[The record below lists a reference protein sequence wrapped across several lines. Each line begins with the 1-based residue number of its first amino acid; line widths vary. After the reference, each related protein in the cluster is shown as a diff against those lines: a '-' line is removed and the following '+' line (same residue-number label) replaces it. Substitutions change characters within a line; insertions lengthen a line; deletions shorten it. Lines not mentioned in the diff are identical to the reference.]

1 MLSKL
6 WAITWKELYTTFT
19 DRNLILVMIATPLAL
34 ATIIGAAFS
43 SFFSGSNDVPVRDIP
58 VAIVNLDA
66 GAEANGATFNNGDI
80 FVQALVPPVS
90 EGAAASTE
98 AAATEANPLYE
109 LTNAVQLDDAA
120 AAKAAVDR
128 GEYVAAIIIP
138 ADFSAKLT
146 YSQQHSI
153 EPVSV
158 EVYASAAS
166 PTSAEIIRSITESI
180 ANQIASGNITI
191 EATIE
196 SLIERA
202 QNNPAFAL
210 QFGAAAASGSFGAE
224 FADAFTPGSNPVSI
238 EQQTVTGEA
247 SSFNPLVLFGAAQA
261 VFFMMFTA
269 MGGANS
275 MLEERRDGTLQR
287 LLVTPTPRI
296 VILLGKLLGTLVT
309 CIVQVTILV
318 FALTLVGSV
327 LTGQLEF
334 IWGSNLLLL
343 AAAIVAVSVAAC
355 GLGTILA
362 AAVQNPE
369 QGNAVGGIVSMAMGV
384 LGGAFVSID
393 VFPEF
398 VRSLSRLTINYWGT
412 DAFVRLAQNQT
423 DITTN
428 LLALFGIGIV
438 LFGIGVAVFNRR
450 LNA

>member
-43 SFFSGSNDVPVRDIP
+43 SFWTGGNDVPVRDIP
-58 VAIVNLDA
+58 VAVVNLDA
-66 GAEANGATFNNGDI
+66 GTEANGTTFNNGAI
-80 FVQALVPPVS
+80 FVQALVPPTLDND
-90 EGAAASTE
+90 ASAETV
-98 AAATEANPLYE
+98 ATEGNPLYA

-128 GEYVAAIIIP
+128 GEYAAAIIIP

-166 PTSAEIIRSITESI
+166 PTSAEIVRSITEGI
-180 ANQIASGNITI
+180 ANQIATGSITI

-202 QNNPAFAL
+202 QTDPAFAL
-210 QFGAAAASGSFGAE
+210 QFGAAAASGGFGAE

-238 EQQTVTGEA
+238 EQQTVTGER
-247 SSFNPLVLFGAAQA
+247 STFNPLVMFGAAQA

-318 FALTLVGSV
+318 LALTLVGS
-327 LTGQLEF
+327 LLSGQLQF

-369 QGNAVGGIVSMAMGV
+369 QGSALGGIVSMGMGV
-384 LGGAFVSID
+384 LGGAFVSIE

-398 VRSLSRLTINYWGT
+398 VRSFSRFTINYWGT

-438 LFGIGVAVFNRR
+438 LFSIGVAVFNRR
-450 LNA
+450 LSA

>member
-43 SFFSGSNDVPVRDIP
+43 SFWTGGNDVPVRDIP
-58 VAIVNLDA
+58 VAVVNLDA
-66 GAEANGATFNNGDI
+66 GTEANGATFNNGAI
-80 FVQALVPPVS
+80 FVQALVPPTLDND
-90 EGAAASTE
+90 ASAET
-98 AAATEANPLYE
+98 AATEGNPLYA

-128 GEYVAAIIIP
+128 GEYAAAIIIP

-166 PTSAEIIRSITESI
+166 PTSAEIVRSITESI
-180 ANQIASGNITI
+180 ANQIATGSITI

-202 QNNPAFAL
+202 QTDPAFAL
-210 QFGAAAASGSFGAE
+210 QFGAAAASGGFGAE
-224 FADAFTPGSNPVSI
+224 FADAFTPGANPVSI
-238 EQQTVTGEA
+238 EQQTVTGER
-247 SSFNPLVLFGAAQA
+247 STFNPLVMFGAAQA

-309 CIVQVTILV
+309 CIVQVTLLIL
-318 FALTLVGSV
+318 ALTLVGSL
-327 LTGQLEF
+327 LTGQLQF

-369 QGNAVGGIVSMAMGV
+369 QGGALGGIVSMAMGV
-384 LGGAFVSID
+384 LGGAFVSIE

-398 VRSLSRLTINYWGT
+398 VRSLSRFTINYWGT

-450 LNA
+450 LSA